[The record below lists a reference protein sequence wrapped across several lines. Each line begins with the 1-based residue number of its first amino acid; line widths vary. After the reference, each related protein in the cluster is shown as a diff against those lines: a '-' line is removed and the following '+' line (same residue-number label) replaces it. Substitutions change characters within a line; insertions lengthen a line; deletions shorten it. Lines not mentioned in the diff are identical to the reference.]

1 MGSRKVVLLLMVFLA
16 VCMVTCR
23 PYDDLGKD
31 TKAKAEDAKKFAS
44 GELHDAEEKH
54 PSFSDWAQDKFS
66 ESFGAEED
74 KEKQPTE
81 NMMNNVEDVA
91 TSAAGTMK
99 SAASGASDYASE
111 KATDAV
117 EAVSGAMAQGKEKMN
132 DAYNEDVKVI
142 KMPTDTREKI
152 GDTYNDAKEKIQ
164 TASDKASSVVYNAK
178 DNMDESIEYVKD
190 RAGNAYD
197 EGKQKM
203 NLASEKFSDTKAS
216 EVYDEA
222 RDKVKGTMDCGNM
235 DVDGFD
241 EANDSKENIGVRNEY
256 GRDKVAETFDQAKRE
271 VEEAYASAK
280 NTMTEEAKAKYEA
293 AKEKASDAAGDVG
306 AKMRNTPNQ

>member
-1 MGSRKVVLLLMVFLA
+1 MGSRKVVLFLMVFLA

-23 PYDDLGKD
+23 PWDDDLGKD
-31 TKAKAEDAKKFAS
+31 TKAKAEDAKNFAS
-44 GELHDAEEKH
+44 GVLHNAEDKT
-54 PSFSDWAQDKFS
+54 PSFSD
-66 ESFGAEED
+66 FGAEED

-132 DAYNEDVKVI
+132 DAYDEDGKVI
-142 KMPTDTREKI
+142 KMPTDIDNGRDKMREKI
-152 GDTYNDAKEKIQ
+152 GDTYDDAKEKIQ
-164 TASDKASSVVYNAK
+164 TASDKASSVAHNAK

-222 RDKVKGTMDCGNM
+222 RDKVKGAMDCGNM

-241 EANDSKENIGVRNEY
+241 EANDSKDNIGVRNEY

-280 NTMTEEAKAKYEA
+280 NTMTEEANAKYEA

>member
-44 GELHDAEEKH
+44 GELHDAEEKN

-164 TASDKASSVVYNAK
+164 TASDKASSVAYNAK

-197 EGKQKM
+197 E
-203 NLASEKFSDTKAS
+203 
-216 EVYDEA
+216 A

-235 DVDGFD
+235 GVDGFD

>member
-1 MGSRKVVLLLMVFLA
+1 MGSRKVVLFLMVFLA

-23 PYDDLGKD
+23 PWDDDLGKD
-31 TKAKAEDAKKFAS
+31 TKAKAEDAKNFAS
-44 GELHDAEEKH
+44 GVLHNAEDKT
-54 PSFSDWAQDKFS
+54 PSFS

-132 DAYNEDVKVI
+132 DAYDEDGKVI
-142 KMPTDTREKI
+142 KMPTDIDNGRDKMREKI
-152 GDTYNDAKEKIQ
+152 GDTYDDAKEKIQ
-164 TASDKASSVVYNAK
+164 TASDKASSVAHNAK

-197 EGKQKM
+197 E
-203 NLASEKFSDTKAS
+203 
-216 EVYDEA
+216 A
-222 RDKVKGTMDCGNM
+222 RDKVKGAMDCGNM

-241 EANDSKENIGVRNEY
+241 EANDSKDNIGVRNEY

-280 NTMTEEAKAKYEA
+280 NTMTEEANAKYEA